1 MLRRYVNDQS
11 AHLQFDERSHIN
23 EFLALMIT
31 LTNYERSAHSRLRH
45 LGDHISSVRDPTL
58 ATQRRDTASSTR
70 RALRSADTSTQGQ
83 LERLDLF
90 IESNADL
97 QPHRDSLYLTDLEIA
112 HSSLHHYTGSLR
124 DLLQSHLQRL
134 KYAIQSEVQ

>member
-11 AHLQFDERSHIN
+11 GHLQFDERSHIN

-31 LTNYERSAHSRLRH
+31 LTNYERSAHSRPRH

-58 ATQRRDTASSTR
+58 ATQRRVTASSTR

-90 IESNADL
+90 IESNAEL

-124 DLLQSHLQRL
+124 DLSLIH
-134 KYAIQSEVQ
+134 I